1 MFLHTSHAA
10 LRGSNTILLRSP
22 DTDVAVTY
30 QQFAAR
36 LIFQTGFKQRQH
48 FINLSGI
55 GTKLGQII
63 CEALIG
69 YHAFSDYDSVSAFVD
84 QGKGKGLKMVK
95 YFETFRN
102 TMGRIGR
109 AAKIDDHF
117 IQDFEAAICCLCGHH
132 GDTEINKLRFSLF
145 GSKTTDL

>member
-10 LRGSNTILLRSP
+10 LRGSSTILLKSP

-30 QQFAAR
+30 QQLAAR

-55 GTKLGQII
+55 GTKLRQTI

-84 QGKGKGLKMVK
+84 QGKAKGLKMVK
-95 YFETFRN
+95 NFETFRN
-102 TMGRIGR
+102 TTGGSGQAFI
-109 AAKIDDHF
+109 IDDHF
-117 IQDFEAAICCLCGHH
+117 I
-132 GDTEINKLRFSLF
+132 
-145 GSKTTDL
+145 